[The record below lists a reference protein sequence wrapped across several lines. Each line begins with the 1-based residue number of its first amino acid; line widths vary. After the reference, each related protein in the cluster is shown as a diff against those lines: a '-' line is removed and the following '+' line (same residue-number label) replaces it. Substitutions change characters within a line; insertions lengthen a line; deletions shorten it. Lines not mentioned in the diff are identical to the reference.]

1 MAKLQI
7 FLPDGTQ
14 ISHDL
19 TDKATSV
26 GRVADNLLQIDDGS
40 VSSHHAEIVLE
51 AGAFHLH
58 DLGSTN
64 GTFVNG
70 EPTSDAVLRHADEI
84 RFGGVESVFHGEEDG
99 PDQPMPESTAVTASV
114 ARLSAQPPE
123 FTSSSP
129 TPKNVRKKDP
139 AALAL
144 YALAFV
150 AIAAFAAAVA
160 IILGM
165 TNPLGG

>member
-7 FLPDGTQ
+7 FLSDGTQ

-19 TDKATSV
+19 TDEKTTV
-26 GRVADNLLQIDDGS
+26 GRVADNILQIDETS

-51 AGAFHLH
+51 GDLFHLH

-70 EPTSDAVLRHADEI
+70 EQVTDAVLRQADEI
-84 RFGGVESVFHGEEDG
+84 RFGVVESVFHGEEEA
-99 PDQPMPESTAVTASV
+99 PDQPLPESTAVTAEL
-114 ARLSAQPPE
+114 ARLSARPPE
-123 FTSSSP
+123 FVSSSP
-129 TPKNVRKKDP
+129 VPKNIREKDP
-139 AALAL
+139 VALAL
-144 YALAFV
+144 YV
-150 AIAAFAAAVA
+150 AAGVGILAFAAAAV

-165 TNPLGG
+165 ANPV

>member
-19 TDKATSV
+19 QDENITV
-26 GRVADNLLQIDDGS
+26 GRLADNTLQIDDSS
-40 VSSHHAEIVLE
+40 VSSRHAEIESE
-51 AGAFHLH
+51 AGDYHLH

-70 EPTSDAVLRHADEI
+70 EQVTDAVLRHGDEI
-84 RFGGVESVFHGEEDG
+84 RFGVVETVFNGEEEAL
-99 PDQPMPESTAVTASV
+99 DQPLPASTSV
-114 ARLSAQPPE
+114 ASEAAKISARPE
-123 FTSSSP
+123 QFVNSSP
-129 TPKNVRKKDP
+129 IPKNVKSKDLLATGLI
-139 AALAL
+139 AAAVVGI
-144 YALAFV
+144 LAFV
-150 AIAAFAAAVA
+150 AAAV

-165 TNPLGG
+165 ASPV